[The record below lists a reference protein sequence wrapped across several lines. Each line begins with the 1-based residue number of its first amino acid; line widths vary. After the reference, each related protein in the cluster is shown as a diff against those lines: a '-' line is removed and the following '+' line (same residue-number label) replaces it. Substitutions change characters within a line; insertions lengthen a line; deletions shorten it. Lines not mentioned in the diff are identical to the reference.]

1 MSESNEERAAARLA
15 VTPFAAV
22 YPLYLNKV
30 VRKGR
35 TQAELHAV
43 LCWLLGV
50 DEAALAAHLEAKT
63 TFADLFEAAEL
74 PAAASLVTGTVCGVR
89 VEEVAH
95 PLMRRIRILDK
106 LVDELAKGRPL
117 SKVLRDSAA

>member
-22 YPLYLNKV
+22 YSLYLNKV

-35 TQAELHAV
+35 TQAELDAV
-43 LCWLLGV
+43 IGWLTGF
-50 DEAALAAHLEAKT
+50 DAAALAAHLEAKT
-63 TFADLFEAAEL
+63 TFAGLFEAAEL
-74 PAAASLVTGTVCGVR
+74 PASASLVTGTVCGVR

-117 SKVLRDSAA
+117 SKVLRDGGA

>member
-35 TQAELHAV
+35 TQAELHTV

-50 DEAALAAHLEAKT
+50 DEAALAAQIEAKT
-63 TFADLFEAAEL
+63 TFADFFAAAEL
-74 PAAASLVTGTVCGVR
+74 PAAASLVCGTVCGVR

-106 LVDELAKGRPL
+106 LVDELAKGRPI

>member
-1 MSESNEERAAARLA
+1 MSESNEERAAVRLA
-15 VTPFAAV
+15 ATPFAAV

-35 TQAELHAV
+35 TQAELDAV
-43 LCWLLGV
+43 IGWLTGF
-50 DEAALAAHLEAKT
+50 DAAALAAHLEAKT
-63 TFADLFEAAEL
+63 TFAGLFEAAEL

-117 SKVLRDSAA
+117 SKVLRDGGA

>member
-1 MSESNEERAAARLA
+1 MSSSEERAAARLA
-15 VTPFAAV
+15 ATPFSAV

-35 TQAELHAV
+35 TQQELDAV
-43 LCWLLGV
+43 IGWLTGF
-50 DEAALAAHLEAKT
+50 DASGLAAHLDAKT
-63 TFADLFEAAEL
+63 TFQDLFEAATL
-74 PAAASLVTGTVCGVR
+74 PAAAMQLTGTVCGVR
-89 VEEVAH
+89 VEEVTH

-117 SKVLRDSAA
+117 SKVLREGAA

>member
-63 TFADLFEAAEL
+63 TF
-74 PAAASLVTGTVCGVR
+74 
-89 VEEVAH
+89 
-95 PLMRRIRILDK
+95 
-106 LVDELAKGRPL
+106 
-117 SKVLRDSAA
+117 VLLTQIIALHSSPPSGAPPISYSIGK

>member
-35 TQAELHAV
+35 TQAELHTV
-43 LCWLLGV
+43 LCWLLGA

-117 SKVLRDSAA
+117 SKVLRDGGA

>member
-1 MSESNEERAAARLA
+1 MSESNEERAALRLA
-15 VTPFAAV
+15 ATPFAAV

-35 TQAELHAV
+35 TQAELDAV
-43 LCWLLGV
+43 IGWLTGF
-50 DEAALAAHLEAKT
+50 DASALAAHLPAKT
-63 TFADLFEAAEL
+63 TFEALFDAAAL
-74 PAAASLVTGTVCGVR
+74 PPAAMQLTGTVCGVR
-89 VEEVAH
+89 VEEVSH

-117 SKVLRDSAA
+117 SKVLRDGAA